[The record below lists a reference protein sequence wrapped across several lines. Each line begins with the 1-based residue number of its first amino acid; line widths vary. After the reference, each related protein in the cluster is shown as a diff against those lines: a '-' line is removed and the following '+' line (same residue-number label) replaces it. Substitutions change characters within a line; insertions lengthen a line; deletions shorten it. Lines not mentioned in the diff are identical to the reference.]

1 MELQKSPCPDLEAE
15 IHKIAAREGVTLPRA
30 FTSITIA
37 SRRRSTSPSSPPSP
51 ARHISPAPQLHLT
64 MLSKGTHDHTP
75 ALQPPSTAV
84 EEDKTTTEPAAGC
97 ELSSSLYLGKQ
108 TLTSQPEPEEQK
120 RQDALGVQV
129 EEPALPPSALGR
141 QQDNDTQ
148 YFMGNGELSVRYSS
162 ISGPEQ
168 VTASSTSESAGRSGH
183 VSHVHLTLSPKATNH
198 GLATAVHSSLIDDVM
213 EVPPEE
219 IVLSSAASSLDAGFG
234 LSSPQEWHDNRE
246 LIRQRVDTTTLF
258 KTTVP
263 HRRMTSQS
271 FTPNHR
277 AAVSPRSLTTE
288 SPGRLGMKY
297 KTYDTYDGLVY

>member
-1 MELQKSPCPDLEAE
+1 M
-15 IHKIAAREGVTLPRA
+15 
-30 FTSITIA
+30 
-37 SRRRSTSPSSPPSP
+37 
-51 ARHISPAPQLHLT
+51 
-64 MLSKGTHDHTP
+64 
-75 ALQPPSTAV
+75 QPPSTPV

-97 ELSSSLYLGKQ
+97 ELSSSLYLGNQ
-108 TLTSQPEPEEQK
+108 TLTSQLEPEEQK
-120 RQDALGVQV
+120 RQDAVGMQV
-129 EEPALPPSALGR
+129 EEPALPPMALGR
-141 QQDNDTQ
+141 QEDNNTQ
-148 YFMGNGELSVRYSS
+148 YFRGNGELSVQYPS

-198 GLATAVHSSLIDDVM
+198 GLVTAVHSSLIDGVM

-219 IVLSSAASSLDAGFG
+219 IVLSSAASSLDAGVG
-234 LSSPQEWHDNRE
+234 SSSPLEWYDNRE
-246 LIRQRVDTTTLF
+246 LIRQRVDTTTLY

-277 AAVSPRSLTTE
+277 AVVSSRSLTAK

-297 KTYDTYDGLVY
+297 KTHYTVNSFLTMSL